1 MREMLKIDQFKGRL
15 SHEKTRLERMIA
27 SRETSAVTHGR
38 PGFNESFSNSGD
50 DEYADAASDTFN
62 QELDHTMLNKYRH
75 RLDNIN
81 GALARIDD
89 GTYGKCIRCHTDIG
103 EGRLDAVPETSYC
116 RDCEA
121 DVEIQD

>member
-1 MREMLKIDQFKGRL
+1 MVKVEQFKTRL
-15 SHEKTRLERMIA
+15 TDEKSRLERMIA
-27 SRETSAVTHGR
+27 SRETSATTHGQ

-50 DEYADAASDTFN
+50 DEYADAATDMFY

-81 GALARIDD
+81 AALGRIENGQF
-89 GTYGKCIRCHTDIG
+89 GTCIRCHTGIG
-103 EGRLDAVPETSYC
+103 EGRLDAVPETPYC
-116 RDCEA
+116 RECEA

>member
-1 MREMLKIDQFKGRL
+1 MQKHEQFKARL
-15 SHEKTRLERMIA
+15 VDEKARLERMIA

-50 DEYADAASDTFN
+50 DEYADAASETFN

-75 RLDNIN
+75 HLDAIN
-81 GALARIDD
+81 GALARFDA
-89 GTYGKCIRCHTDIG
+89 GHYGSCIRCKMDIG
-103 EGRLDAVPETSYC
+103 AGRLDAVPETPYC